1 MDVLPLAVT
10 TVPDASLLRLHGARH
25 AVEVHILGEADVGD
39 AGGFLADQVDVRVEQ
54 DGVYGLLRFGQS
66 CGAGDNTTV
75 NYCNIA
81 KLSRDWNKRNLR
93 RTEEAKG
100 EPSYIEG
107 TLYTF

>member
-66 CGAGDNTTV
+66 CGAGDNTGHGLMRLT
-75 NYCNIA
+75 NTISQNICCD
-81 KLSRDWNKRNLR
+81 LSVDL
-93 RTEEAKG
+93 
-100 EPSYIEG
+100 
-107 TLYTF
+107 L